1 MPPTVRSGSPQNL
14 ENMSPNPIMMTKGN
28 VVLQNMQYLLQ
39 KRVMQQV
46 YGACKI
52 PPASHRRSFEAAA
65 GGCPNGNM
73 SDDEVL
79 SKISTKQII

>member
-1 MPPTVRSGSPQNL
+1 
-14 ENMSPNPIMMTKGN
+14 
-28 VVLQNMQYLLQ
+28 
-39 KRVMQQV
+39 MQQV

-79 SKISTKQII
+79 SKISSKQII

>member
-1 MPPTVRSGSPQNL
+1 
-14 ENMSPNPIMMTKGN
+14 MSPNPIMMTKGN
-28 VVLQNMQYLLQ
+28 IVLQNMQYLLQ

-52 PPASHRRSFEAAA
+52 PPPSHRRSFEAS
-65 GGCPNGNM
+65 GGVANGSSNSNM

-79 SKISTKQII
+79 SKISAKQII

>member
-1 MPPTVRSGSPQNL
+1 
-14 ENMSPNPIMMTKGN
+14 MSPNPIMMTKGN

-52 PPASHRRSFEAAA
+52 PPSHRRSFEA
-65 GGCPNGNM
+65 GGANSNM

-79 SKISTKQII
+79 SKISAKQII

>member
-1 MPPTVRSGSPQNL
+1 
-14 ENMSPNPIMMTKGN
+14 MMTKGN

-52 PPASHRRSFEAAA
+52 PPSHRRSFEA
-65 GGCPNGNM
+65 GSGLNSNM

-79 SKISTKQII
+79 SKISAKQII